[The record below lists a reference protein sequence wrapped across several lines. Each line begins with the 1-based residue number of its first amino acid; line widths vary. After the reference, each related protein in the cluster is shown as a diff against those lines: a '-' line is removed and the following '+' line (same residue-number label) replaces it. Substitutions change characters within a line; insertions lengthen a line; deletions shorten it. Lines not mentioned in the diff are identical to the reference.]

1 MQKKLAA
8 WFLLVALLY
17 VLVGTIVP
25 RIQPDPF
32 WSVALIVSSDV
43 VIGLGA
49 AWFVSHLLTRRLK
62 ELAAAA
68 AVMSKGDLTRTVEIH
83 GRDETAELSR
93 SFSLMSESLLNMVLE
108 VRDVAEQINQSAQA
122 LSATAED
129 MNGATEEI
137 AGTARLIAE
146 GAEEQATQVANTS
159 TITRE
164 LARSVER
171 VTDRAVSVHH
181 AATESCERTTH
192 GVRDARLAA
201 SGIARLAEKTAS
213 VAAALEGF
221 RRRADEIGTI
231 VSSITSISHQTH
243 LLAIN
248 AAIEAARAG
257 EEGRGFAVV
266 ADEVGRLA
274 DNVRGLA
281 ERISGLSEEIMQ
293 GSQQVAD
300 GVRES
305 VSAADQVR
313 DVVDRTAAA
322 FDEILTAIRG
332 TADRA
337 GEISSLGGEQKDA
350 AETVVE
356 ALERISGIAHRNAQG
371 TEESSDATQQQTA
384 SMRQLATSAHMLVRA
399 SDQLKDLIATFKL
412 H

>member
-1 MQKKLAA
+1 MKKKLAA

-17 VLVGTIVP
+17 VTVGTVVP
-25 RIQPDPF
+25 RLQPDPV
-32 WSVALIVSSDV
+32 WRIALIVSIDV

-49 AWFVSHLLTRRLK
+49 AWLVSHLLTRRLK
-62 ELAAAA
+62 ELASAA
-68 AVMSKGDLTRTVEIH
+68 AVISKGDLTRKVEIH
-83 GRDETAELSR
+83 GRDETSALAN
-93 SFSLMSESLLNMVLE
+93 SFGVMSESLLNIVLE
-108 VRDVAEQINQSAQA
+108 VRDVAEQINDSAQA
-122 LSATAED
+122 LSETTQD
-129 MNGATEEI
+129 MNQTTEEI

-159 TITRE
+159 TVTRE

-171 VTDRAVSVHH
+171 VTDRAVSVHR
-181 AATESCERTTH
+181 AATESCDRTSA
-192 GVRDARLAA
+192 GVEDARRAA
-201 SGIARLAEKTAS
+201 EGIARLAEKTAT

-231 VSSITSISHQTH
+231 VSSITSVSHQTH

-248 AAIEAARAG
+248 ASIEAARAG

-274 DNVRGLA
+274 DNVRALA
-281 ERISGLSEEIMQ
+281 ERISALSEEIMQ

-305 VSAADQVR
+305 VAAAEQVR
-313 DVVDRTAAA
+313 HVVDRTAAS
-322 FDEILTAIRG
+322 FEEILAAIRG

-337 GEISSLGGEQKDA
+337 GEISTLSGDQKGA
-350 AETVVE
+350 AEAVVE

-371 TEESSDATQQQTA
+371 TEEASDATQQQNA

-399 SDQLKDLIATFKL
+399 SDQLKDLIAIFKL
-412 H
+412 R